1 MASSR
6 TSVSHVGDVRA
17 RDGTGERSPPPC
29 GPWVNCK
36 GDVGAGVACSRLSL
50 LFTCGA
56 AHRGSPSVCAAP
68 ARVCSRGRPV
78 CAAAGGPCVQ
88 PRPVCAAA
96 ARVCSPGRPVCA
108 APARVCSRGRPV
120 CAAPARVCSRGRPV
134 CAAPARVWRVRGSPI
149 PAAPGSH
156 LSRGHPW
163 VDFFNIS
170 FFKKVEISTPRTP
183 LEPKCRE
190 WKWGQ

>member
-1 MASSR
+1 VAPGVVRPASPWPLEWS
-6 TSVSHVGDVRA
+6 A
-17 RDGTGERSPPPC
+17 PPS
-29 GPWVNCK
+29 WVNCK